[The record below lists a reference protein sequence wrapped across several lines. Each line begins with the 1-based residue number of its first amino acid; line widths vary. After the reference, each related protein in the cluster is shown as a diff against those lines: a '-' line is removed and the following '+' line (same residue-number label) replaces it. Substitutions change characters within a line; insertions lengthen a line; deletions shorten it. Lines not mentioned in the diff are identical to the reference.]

1 LSFVDGLRRILVVV
15 CMGIASDARGQAP
28 GAVRSDR
35 LSVGA
40 AVAAT
45 VSTIRPRVARPPLA
59 TEGASPPFD
68 VRSVIETVSGAL
80 RATPTLRAADATVGT
95 ALIALGVRRHHSTSA
110 AVVVGV
116 HAIDLALGQRVTG

>member
-1 LSFVDGLRRILVVV
+1 
-15 CMGIASDARGQAP
+15 
-28 GAVRSDR
+28 
-35 LSVGA
+35 
-40 AVAAT
+40 
-45 VSTIRPRVARPPLA
+45 LA

-116 HAIDLALGQRVTG
+116 HAIDLALGQRVTGKRRALEIRPDIRGDRLVITVRRTIGGAR